1 MGRNISFNRLAS
13 LRNEILDLGVVFCGG
28 SFSQSP
34 CEGSDGVH
42 VFRSN
47 REMLDCLW
55 NVRILTYEA
64 CNLHGVSSGW
74 WGYLQNLYSE
84 WEFVRNSLALRYM
97 PLVKS
102 VARKYSHPN
111 QGFEDL
117 VQEGAT
123 GMLRALD
130 SFDVEYGV
138 PFEAYA
144 RPWIKKY
151 LGQCVEC
158 HSEVVRLPET
168 LAKKRR
174 RKRRENPC
182 EAQENNCEWGFS
194 GGNLVSLSFSNAI
207 AGETSANDFEVNDD
221 KSNLEKRFSHR
232 ETVRFLNQCV
242 ESLDSMCRKVLQLRY
257 FAEKRLSLDEIA
269 QKCGFS
275 REKIRK
281 IEKQALD
288 YMKKKL

>member
-151 LGQCVEC
+151 LGACVEC
-158 HSEVVRLPET
+158 HSQVVRLPET

-174 RKRRENPC
+174 KARRN
-182 EAQENNCEWGFS
+182 QEGSPSEISF
-194 GGNLVSLSFSNAI
+194 SFSNESEISVMDDVI
-207 AGETSANDFEVNDD
+207 ADIGPNPEE
-221 KSNLEKRFSHR
+221 RFSHR
-232 ETVRFLNQCV
+232 EIVRFLNQRMQG
-242 ESLDSMCRKVLQLRY
+242 LDSAARDILNLRY
-257 FAEKRLSLDEIA
+257 FSENRPSMEEVAR
-269 QKCGFS
+269 KCGFS
-275 REKIRK
+275 REKARK
-281 IEKQALD
+281 IEKKALE
-288 YMKKKL
+288 KLKEGLP